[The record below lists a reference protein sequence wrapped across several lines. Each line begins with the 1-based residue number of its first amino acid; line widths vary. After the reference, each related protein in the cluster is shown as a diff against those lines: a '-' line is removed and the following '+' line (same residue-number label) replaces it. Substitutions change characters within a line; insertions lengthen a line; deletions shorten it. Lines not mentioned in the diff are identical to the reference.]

1 MDYMMII
8 GKLFVAVYVTFNV
21 ASTLILTRS
30 SIIVFLFGKNY
41 TASFA
46 CLMIITLVLVSG
58 GACIA
63 ICVPDIL
70 VYFKIIGGI
79 FCPYFTFICAAMF
92 YSKTRSSKLK
102 KGIVWIIGFLMFAIG
117 ISVTADAFV

>member
-1 MDYMMII
+1 MDKLMII
-8 GKLFVAVYVTFNV
+8 GKIFVAVYVTFNV

-30 SIIVFLFGKNY
+30 SIIVFLFGKDY
-41 TASFA
+41 KASTS
-46 CLMIITLVLVSG
+46 CIMNLTVILVAG
-58 GACIA
+58 GALIA

-92 YSKTRSSKLK
+92 YSKTNSSGLK
-102 KGIVWIIGFLMFAIG
+102 KGIVWFTGCLMFAIG
-117 ISVTADAFV
+117 ISVTADTFV